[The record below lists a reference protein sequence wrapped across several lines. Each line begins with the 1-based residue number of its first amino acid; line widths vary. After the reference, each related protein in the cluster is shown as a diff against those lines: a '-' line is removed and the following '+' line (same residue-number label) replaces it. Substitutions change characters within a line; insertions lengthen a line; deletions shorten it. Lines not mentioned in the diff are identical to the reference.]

1 MLSNSPIIFI
11 TLGYKLFYSGNLVRN
26 GLLNCITET
35 RGGSTKT
42 LVLKII
48 LKLIHNALKCV
59 MSEQIFW

>member
-1 MLSNSPIIFI
+1 MLSNSPIILI

-26 GLLNCITET
+26 GLLNFITET

-48 LKLIHNALKCV
+48 LKLIHNTLKTV
-59 MSEQIFW
+59 MNEQIFC